1 MQMRVDFEICF
12 IGNCIKNLGSVK
24 EKGADK
30 FSRAKMRAG
39 ERNTLWQSLVNIYGV
54 LQMQRSAVVM
64 H

>member
-1 MQMRVDFEICF
+1 MQMQVDFGICF
-12 IGNCIKNLGSVK
+12 IGNRVENLGSVK
-24 EKGADK
+24 EKGVEK

-39 ERNTLWQSLVNIYGV
+39 ECNTLWQSLVNIDDI